1 LVRVC
6 LHGALECLSQGRPR
20 RAGAAGAR
28 RNAPQDRV
36 LVDHARRFSGEGRP
50 TARRILPLRGD
61 AGLQR
66 GLRLPRLRMSLR
78 EELHIHRK
86 LCGKV
91 SLLSILQISA
101 RILYDS
107 RVDVIGIQVNTNE
120 VILHCFV
127 NRV

>member
-1 LVRVC
+1 
-6 LHGALECLSQGRPR
+6 
-20 RAGAAGAR
+20 
-28 RNAPQDRV
+28 
-36 LVDHARRFSGEGRP
+36 
-50 TARRILPLRGD
+50 
-61 AGLQR
+61 
-66 GLRLPRLRMSLR
+66 MSLR

-86 LCGKV
+86 LCAKV
-91 SLLSILQISA
+91 GLLSILQISA